1 MAETIS
7 VKTHNNSY
15 NIELEVNALN
25 SLYKY
30 IDVSRYVFIITD
42 KNVERL
48 YLETVKNQFVFAES
62 FAIKPGEAS
71 KSFEDLNEIL
81 SYMQSIKLNRNVLVI
96 GLGGGVVGDI
106 AGLAASLYLRGVD
119 YLAIPTTTLA
129 QIDSSVG
136 GKVAINLNGIK
147 NVVGSFYQ
155 PIKVIVDPEVLRTLA
170 LSEYNSGL
178 VEAVKTGL
186 LFDSTLFYL
195 FLESNIKQNET
206 EIIKRSIIAKKNIV
220 ELDERDLGQRQ
231 LLNFGHTLGHAFEAK
246 YGFSHG
252 QSIMLGMIYTV
263 VNEEIKNNLI
273 KIAKK
278 LDLYYEI
285 QLTEDLYELMLF
297 DKKLSEDYITMAQVD
312 EVGEG
317 YLEKYPKSH
326 LWEILNVK

>member
-1 MAETIS
+1 MAETIT
-7 VKTHNNSY
+7 VETNNNSY
-15 NIELEVNALN
+15 NIELDFNALN
-25 SLYKY
+25 NLYKY
-30 IDVSRYVFIITD
+30 IDVSRHVFIITD
-42 KNVERL
+42 ENVEKL
-48 YLETVKNQFVFAES
+48 YLETVKNQFVFVES

-71 KSFEDLNEIL
+71 KSFEDLNDIL
-81 SYMQSIKLNRNVLVI
+81 TYMQNLKLNRNVLVI

-195 FLESNIKQNET
+195 LLENDIKSNET
-206 EIIKRSIIAKKNIV
+206 DIIKRSIIAKKNIV
-220 ELDERDLGQRQ
+220 ELDEKELGKRK
-231 LLNFGHTLGHAFEAK
+231 LLNFGHTLGHAFETK

-252 QSIMLGMIYTV
+252 QSVMLGMIYTV
-263 VNEEIKNNLI
+263 DNIDIKNNLI

-285 QLTEDLYELMLF
+285 ELTEDLYELMLF
-297 DKKLSEDYITMAQVD
+297 DKKMGEDNITMAQVD
-312 EVGEG
+312 QIGKG
-317 YLEKYPKSH
+317 YLKEYPKSH
-326 LWEILNVK
+326 LWEILHVK